1 MIYLIGINLLSLLV
15 IGIDKYKAIKKHW
28 RIPENSIILLSF
40 LGGGIGSLLGM
51 HLFHHKTK
59 KLKFQI
65 LIPLSIL
72 LTIYILIKKGLTLPL
87 TVVLFYK

>member
-40 LGGGIGSLLGM
+40 LGGIGSLLGM